1 MTEPVVINKARDV
14 FQLFEEKLKE
24 AVLSLDLKDQVG
36 FDILPTLDGYVLN
49 HSRGIFGLLYN
60 GEQYSKDERIRSDA
74 VIMKNDLM
82 IGVVSII
89 RFIGAAGTP
98 IEKYPMLPM
107 EYPELAVNTLSGIE
121 IENKRPEYERKII
134 PVRTE
139 LVDEER
145 GVWKYLTTF
154 SVPRDFY
161 ETSLRV

>member
-1 MTEPVVINKARDV
+1 MTEPIVITKARDA
-14 FQLFEEKLKE
+14 FKIFEEKLKD
-24 AVLSLDLKDQVG
+24 ASLTLDLKDQVG
-36 FDILPTLDGYVLN
+36 FDILSTLDGYVLN

-60 GEQYSKDERIRSDA
+60 GEQYSKDERIRGSS
-74 VIMKNDLM
+74 VIMKDDLM

-89 RFIGAAGTP
+89 RFIGSPGTE

-107 EYPELAVNTLSGIE
+107 EYAELAVNTISGIE

-161 ETSLRV
+161 ESSLRQ